1 MTEAQNEQDAQT
13 LFVRGI
19 TDEVDEEILF
29 ELFQN
34 AGPLVKVNIPIDA
47 QTKRKKTFC
56 FVQFQHAESV
66 PYAIELFKDLRLFG
80 RNIQMQN
87 RTTGAGIQK
96 DQNHG
101 PPQSH
106 PNHQRTMSAPMPIGG
121 QFNQPFRQ
129 QDMMPNQMLM
139 QQQQNLMVQQRQ
151 QHQQNLQ
158 RQLSLDNPY
167 QRNEFQDQ
175 LNYHQDQRRHHSH
188 DREDRS
194 RNNYQQNY
202 DRGGGH
208 NREDR
213 SRGGFDRQHSQ
224 GSNDFSRDRSHDRR
238 NYDSRNNSNQYG
250 GGGHQGRRRY

>member
-1 MTEAQNEQDAQT
+1 MAESQNEQDAQT

-34 AGPLVKVNIPIDA
+34 AGPLVKVNIPLDA

-101 PPQSH
+101 PPQSN

-121 QFNQPFRQ
+121 QFNQPRHQ

-139 QQQQNLMVQQRQ
+139 QQQQNLMNQQRQ
-151 QHQQNLQ
+151 QHQQNMQ

-167 QRNEFQDQ
+167 QQNEYQNQ

-188 DREDRS
+188 DR
-194 RNNYQQNY
+194 RNDYQQNY

-224 GSNDFSRDRSHDRR
+224 GSNDYSRDRSHDRR
-238 NYDSRNNSNQYG
+238 SYDPRNNSNQHG

>member
-1 MTEAQNEQDAQT
+1 MAEPQNEQDAQT

-34 AGPLVKVNIPIDA
+34 AGPLVKVNIPLDA

-101 PPQSH
+101 PPQSN

-121 QFNQPFRQ
+121 QFNQPRHQ

-151 QHQQNLQ
+151 QHQQNMQ

-167 QRNEFQDQ
+167 QQNEYQNQ

-188 DREDRS
+188 DR
-194 RNNYQQNY
+194 RNDYQQNY

-238 NYDSRNNSNQYG
+238 SHDPRNNHNQHG

>member
-1 MTEAQNEQDAQT
+1 MAEPQNEQDAQT

-34 AGPLVKVNIPIDA
+34 AGPLVKVNIPTDA

-101 PPQSH
+101 PPQSN

-121 QFNQPFRQ
+121 QFNQPRHQ

-139 QQQQNLMVQQRQ
+139 QQQQNLMVQQR

-175 LNYHQDQRRHHSH
+175 LNYHQDQRRHHYH

-238 NYDSRNNSNQYG
+238 SYDSRNNSNQYG

>member
-1 MTEAQNEQDAQT
+1 MAEPQNEQDAQT

-66 PYAIELFKDLRLFG
+66 PYAIDLFKDLRLFG

-106 PNHQRTMSAPMPIGG
+106 QNHQRTMSAPMPIGG
-121 QFNQPFRQ
+121 QLNRQ

-139 QQQQNLMVQQRQ
+139 QQQQNLMEQQRQ
-151 QHQQNLQ
+151 QYQ

-167 QRNEFQDQ
+167 QQNEFQDQ

-188 DREDRS
+188 DRVDRSS
-194 RNNYQQNY
+194 RNNYQQDQQQNY

-224 GSNDFSRDRSHDRR
+224 GSNDSSRDRSHDRR
-238 NYDSRNNSNQYG
+238 SYDPRNNSNQHS